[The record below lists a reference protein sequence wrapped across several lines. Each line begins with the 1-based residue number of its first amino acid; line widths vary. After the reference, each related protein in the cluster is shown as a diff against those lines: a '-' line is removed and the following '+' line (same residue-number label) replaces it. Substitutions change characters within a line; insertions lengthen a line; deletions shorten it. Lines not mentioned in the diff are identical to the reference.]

1 MNSLFLLLYYLLG
14 INIITFILYGVDK
27 YKAQKNKWRIPEKTL
42 ILFAVFGGSIGALLG
57 IKVFHHK
64 TLHKKFKYGVP
75 AILIL
80 QIAAAA
86 YAIYYFFVRN

>member
-42 ILFAVFGGSIGALLG
+42 IIFAVFGGSIGALLG

-86 YAIYYFFVRN
+86 YGIYYFFVRN

>member
-86 YAIYYFFVRN
+86 YGIYYFFVRN